1 MKGGWPP
8 CAANLAVFATL
19 ASVKKTVQ
27 WTVFNESPRNCVSKA
42 RAGFKRQ
49 PATPAAN
56 LAEGAAVFQNG
67 KVGAFCFFPLVQFSD
82 SKKSMSGLFS
92 LPLCNARARRQS
104 VLVLSMPP

>member
-1 MKGGWPP
+1 MAALRCKP
-8 CAANLAVFATL
+8 CGFCYP
-19 ASVKKTVQ
+19 SECKKTVQ

-56 LAEGAAVFQNG
+56 LAEGEAVFQNG

-82 SKKSMSGLFS
+82 SKKLMSGLFS
-92 LPLCNARARRQS
+92 IPLCNARARRQS
-104 VLVLSMPP
+104 VLALSMPP

>member
-8 CAANLAVFATL
+8 CATNLAVFATL

-27 WTVFNESPRNCVSKA
+27 WTVFNESPSSWAAKA

-56 LAEGAAVFQNG
+56 LAEGEALAIGMVAKQVHG
-67 KVGAFCFFPLVQFSD
+67 TEDA
-82 SKKSMSGLFS
+82 
-92 LPLCNARARRQS
+92 
-104 VLVLSMPP
+104 

>member
-8 CAANLAVFATL
+8 CVANLAVFATL

-27 WTVFNESPRNCVSKA
+27 WTVFNEFSRNCVSKA

-67 KVGAFCFFPLVQFSD
+67 TVGAFCFFPPVQFSD
-82 SKKSMSGLFS
+82 SKKIDV
-92 LPLCNARARRQS
+92 RAVYSS
-104 VLVLSMPP
+104 VV

>member
-8 CAANLAVFATL
+8 CAANRGFCYP
-19 ASVKKTVQ
+19 SECKKTVQ

-56 LAEGAAVFQNG
+56 LAEGEAVFQNG
-67 KVGAFCFFPLVQFSD
+67 TVGDFCFFPPRSIFGF
-82 SKKSMSGLFS
+82 KKIDV
-92 LPLCNARARRQS
+92 RA
-104 VLVLSMPP
+104 V